1 MVIAQINKEKRGST
15 LVEGLL
21 VVWESSVRATHL
33 FLQEGDVEHLRPFVR
48 QGLQEVPLL
57 FYAEENGAPCA
68 FLGMDG
74 DSIEMLFVAAEARGR
89 GIGSALMRQALA
101 LGANRVDVNEQN
113 PQALGFYRRF
123 GFEVESCDAMDS
135 LGLPYPILHCALSK
149 QD

>member
-1 MVIAQINKEKRGST
+1 MEIQQIGKEERIEDFVQS
-15 LVEGLL
+15 LL
-21 VVWESSVRATHL
+21 EVWESSVRATHL
-33 FLQEGDVEHLRPFVR
+33 FLREGDVDYLRPFVK
-48 QGLQEVPLL
+48 QGIQEVPLL
-57 FYAEENGAPCA
+57 FYAEEKGAPCA
-68 FLGMDG
+68 FLGMEG

-101 LGANRVDVNEQN
+101 LGASRVDVNEQN

-123 GFEVESCDAMDS
+123 GFEVESRDAMDS

>member
-1 MVIAQINKEKRGST
+1 MVITQVKKEKRGADF
-15 LVEGLL
+15 VEGLL
-21 VVWESSVRATHL
+21 AVWESSVRATHD
-33 FLQEGDVEHLRPFVR
+33 FLKEGDVEYLRPFVE

-57 FYAEENGAPCA
+57 FCLEESGMPVG
-68 FLGMDG
+68 FLGMEG

-101 LGANRVDVNEQN
+101 LGASRVDVNEQN

-123 GFEVESCDAMDS
+123 GFEVESRDAIDS

>member
-1 MVIAQINKEKRGST
+1 MVITQAKKEKRGT
-15 LVEGLL
+15 NLVEGLL
-21 VVWESSVRATHL
+21 AVWESSVRATHL
-33 FLQEGDVEHLRPFVR
+33 FLREGDVERLRPFVK

-57 FYAEENGAPCA
+57 FYAEEKGAPCA

-74 DSIEMLFVAAEARGR
+74 DSIEMLFVAAEARSR

-123 GFEVESCDAMDS
+123 GFEVKSRNAVDS
-135 LGLPYPILHCALSK
+135 LGLPYPILHCTLSEK
-149 QD
+149 K

>member
-1 MVIAQINKEKRGST
+1 MVITQVNKEKRGT
-15 LVEGLL
+15 NLVEGLL
-21 VVWESSVRATHL
+21 AVWESSVRATHF
-33 FLQEGDVEHLRPFVR
+33 FLREGDVDCLRPFVK

-101 LGANRVDVNEQN
+101 LGASRVDVNEQN

-123 GFEVESCDAMDS
+123 GFEVESRDAMDS
-135 LGLPYPILHCALSK
+135 LGLPYPILHCALPK

>member
-1 MVIAQINKEKRGST
+1 MVITQVKKEKRGT
-15 LVEGLL
+15 DVVESLL
-21 VVWESSVRATHL
+21 AVWESSVRATHD
-33 FLQEGDVEHLRPFVR
+33 FLKEGDVEYLRPFVE

-57 FYAEENGAPCA
+57 FCLEESGMPVG
-68 FLGMDG
+68 FLGMEG

-101 LGANRVDVNEQN
+101 LGASRVDVNEQN

-123 GFEVESCDAMDS
+123 GFEVESRDAIDS

>member
-1 MVIAQINKEKRGST
+1 MVITQAKKEKRET
-15 LVEGLL
+15 NLVEGLL
-21 VVWESSVRATHL
+21 LVWESSVRATHL
-33 FLQEGDVEHLRPFVR
+33 FLREGDVERLRPFVK

-68 FLGMDG
+68 FLGMDS

-101 LGANRVDVNEQN
+101 LGASRVDVNEQN

-123 GFEVESCDAMDS
+123 GFEVNSREAVDS
-135 LGLPYPILHCALSK
+135 LGLPYPILHCTLSEK
-149 QD
+149 D